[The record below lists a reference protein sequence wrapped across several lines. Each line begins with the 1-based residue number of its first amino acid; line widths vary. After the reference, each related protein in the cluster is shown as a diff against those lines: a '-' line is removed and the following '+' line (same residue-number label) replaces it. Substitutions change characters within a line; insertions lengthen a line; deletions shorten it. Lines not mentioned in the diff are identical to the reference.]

1 MLCALSLV
9 VALGAVPADEATGP
23 APAVPAD
30 APSAPAA
37 TGPADAP
44 GRGVFTSDAYRY
56 GRHGL
61 VPGLALRTLLDV
73 VAIPSGVVGWSA
85 FDFTEAGVVVA
96 STVTLSLPLGPS
108 PDVRLQRAL
117 RGALG
122 ENTILWW
129 TPARDVALWASLWA
143 GVASVFLVGLIGSRP
158 AEVEA
163 ATLAVE
169 AFLIGQLYSNLI
181 KLFTGR
187 AGPKDGLVPGM
198 LSSDGAY
205 GGPPGFFR
213 YWPSGTPSGH
223 VVTAYAILTALS
235 TYYAQT
241 WLTVALQAVGA
252 FIAVTVFTDN
262 YHFLSESILG
272 AAIGFGIGRWVVH
285 HRSTRYRN
293 GADGLPRRL
302 GDDGVLDAVT
312 LVPVVV
318 PGGGLGLGL
327 SAAW

>member
-1 MLCALSLV
+1 MCALSLV
-9 VALGAVPADEATGP
+9 VALAAAPVDEAPGSDAAAP
-23 APAVPAD
+23 VEAPAVPV
-30 APSAPAA
+30 
-37 TGPADAP
+37 PADAA

-56 GRHGL
+56 GRHSL
-61 VPGLALRTLLDV
+61 LPGLALRTLLDV
-73 VAIPSGVVGWSA
+73 VAIPSGVAGWSA

-108 PDVRLQRAL
+108 LDVRLQRAL
-117 RGALG
+117 RSGLG
-122 ENTILWW
+122 ENTIIWW

-143 GVASVFLVGLIGSRP
+143 SVATVFLVGLIGSRP

-187 AGPKDGLVPGM
+187 AGPKDGLTPGAF
-198 LSSDGAY
+198 SSDGAY
-205 GGPPGFFR
+205 GGPAAFFR

-252 FIAVTVFTDN
+252 FIAVTVVLDN
-262 YHFLSESILG
+262 YHFASESILG
-272 AAIGFGIGRWVVH
+272 AAIGFGIGRWVVQ

-293 GADGLPRRL
+293 GADALPHRR
-302 GDDGVLDAVT
+302 DDGVLDAVT
-312 LVPVVV
+312 VVPVVV
-318 PGGGLGLGL
+318 PGGGLGVGL
-327 SAAW
+327 SATW